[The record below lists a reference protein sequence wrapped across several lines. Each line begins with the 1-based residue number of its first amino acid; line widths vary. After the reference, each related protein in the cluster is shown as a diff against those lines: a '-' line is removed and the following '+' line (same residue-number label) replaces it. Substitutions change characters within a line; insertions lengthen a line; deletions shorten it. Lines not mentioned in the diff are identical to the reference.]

1 MGSRGSIAGYLYWI
15 IRSLHT
21 KPLLSVSNSCN
32 VLTVKVYY
40 TINLGLFSALAMSVG
55 VPNYI
60 TKVENL
66 GRKITLNDNSEWEVY
81 FLDAIK
87 SSLWLPTNRVV
98 VRSKRGL
105 DPWKVLTNAI
115 YPYTTIIEHIDSGK
129 MVGAK
134 RLT

>member
-1 MGSRGSIAGYLYWI
+1 MGSRGSIAGYPYWI

-32 VLTVKVYY
+32 VLTIKVYY
-40 TINLGLFSALAMSVG
+40 AINLGLFSALAMSVG

-98 VRSKRGL
+98 VRSKRVL

>member
-1 MGSRGSIAGYLYWI
+1 
-15 IRSLHT
+15 
-21 KPLLSVSNSCN
+21 
-32 VLTVKVYY
+32 
-40 TINLGLFSALAMSVG
+40 MSVG
-55 VPNYI
+55 VPKYI
-60 TKVENL
+60 MKVENL

-87 SSLWLPTNRVV
+87 SSLWLPPSKVV
-98 VRSKRGL
+98 VRPKRGL
-105 DPWKVLTNAI
+105 DSWKVLTNAV